1 MDWLLYENKYYE
13 KYSNSNEEI
22 LVCGV
27 DEAGRGPLA
36 GDVYAAAVVMPRGLI
51 LDGVNDS
58 KKMTSKKRDKMF
70 DLIIEKC
77 VGYGVGIASNEEID
91 EINIL
96 RATHVAMTRAIENL
110 EQKLNKKVN
119 VILIDGNSAPDIKD
133 ENKEIECVIKGD
145 SLSHSIACAS
155 IIAKVSR
162 DRYMIEQSKIY
173 PEYSFEKHKGYGT
186 KLHIDMIK
194 KYNMCKIHRKSF
206 LNKILSK
213 I

>member
-1 MDWLLYENKYYE
+1 MDWLVYENKYYD
-13 KYSNSNEEI
+13 KYSNEEI
-22 LVCGV
+22 LICGV

-36 GDVYAAAVVMPRGLI
+36 GDVYAAAVVMPRGLT

-58 KKMTSKKRDKMF
+58 KKMTSKKRDKMY

-77 VGYGVGIASNEEID
+77 VGYGIGIANSKEID

-96 RATHVAMTRAIENL
+96 RATHLAMTRAIENL
-110 EQKLNKKVN
+110 EQKLNKKIN
-119 VILIDGNSAPDIKD
+119 IILIDGNNAPDIK
-133 ENKEIECVIKGD
+133 NKELECIIKGD

-173 PEYSFEKHKGYGT
+173 PEYNFEKHKGYGK

-194 KYNMCKIHRKSF
+194 KYNMCEIHRKSF